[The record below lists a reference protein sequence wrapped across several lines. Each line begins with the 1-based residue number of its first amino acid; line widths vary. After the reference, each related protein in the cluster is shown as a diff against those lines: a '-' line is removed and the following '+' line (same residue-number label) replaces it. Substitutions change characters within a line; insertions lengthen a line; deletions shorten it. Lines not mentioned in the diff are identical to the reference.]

1 MNQQFFQKISKFS
14 QKIKQ
19 FKPKLHDIFASRTR
33 IDLEGGE
40 NLKNTH
46 KNKKRI
52 IIGLM
57 VGLLSVAAIQIRG
70 LNIGAFFQNGGVQ
83 ADESMSLQLTETT
96 SLKDTP
102 IQVVLK
108 DLPMNKIEAITETQ
122 ESIETQESVI
132 TIDLPEGL
140 IFNSEETSWLNAENP
155 YVTVSFNQ
163 DTQQV
168 EVNILDSENDDTKVD
183 TVSLSISGKVAGSY
197 ELTAKS
203 TYQEQEFGSNAVM
216 LEIQS
221 DLEINNTE
229 LESSEEAI
237 LNEESSVEEPVFAV
251 EEPKLPQGRGLAK
264 AVGEID
270 VDSWTSFANAMKDTS
285 ISKINLTASFANT
298 RTAGE
303 GDPNNLTTTQ
313 ITRDIEINGNG
324 YRIDFQGASIWLGET
339 GAARPTFY
347 MHDIVLAQRY
357 AGAYSEDIVGS
368 RLVGAYTGKWKY
380 RFGNVTTE
388 ASVQRLAR
396 ATYAQVTVYGNMDI
410 NTRAENFY
418 TGSFILEPGTVYKG
432 NVNYYDFSVV
442 WYNLAARAG
451 DTGESREF
459 TVGDNAKVRMSQ
471 TQTVGVSYPAVY
483 QFYQAITIGEN
494 AVFNVAMPGNAV
506 RFDAPNSSFTAKKGS
521 IVNLTSKRDSGAVVS
536 YNTNNSTFKT
546 EPGAYLYTIGKSS
559 TALINISTG
568 SNNLLDIQQP
578 AQYDIRNLATSTSS
592 YAVGINY
599 ATNKMSITDS
609 DIDLWKMGVDVA
621 GPSSL
626 TYAKVGSLTAAGA
639 PASQVVT
646 STDDGLKTSFKTNLF
661 RRIAG
666 MNQLP
671 EVEFTEVTDA
681 DLTVQ
686 ARVKIGMVPDNN
698 GADETGHVNYLP
710 VYASA
715 GQATV
720 TITDPANGLSYANL
734 VTDANGYVKYT
745 VPNFYQAG
753 TKLTATAIRG
763 PYVSA
768 ELAETIVIDKTPP
781 ALAEVTSRISPFTTV
796 FTGINGEPGAT
807 LHYTLNGITVPGST
821 TVKED
826 GTWEIPAPEAK
837 LVIGNVLQFILTDT
851 NGNANPVVDTIFHDA
866 TFKAATKITVADGEL
881 AFISAPTK
889 LSFGEDLK
897 VSSKEQTYP
906 LAIVEGQLKVQDTR
920 AVKNSWTLT
929 AKIDQVLTTGTG
941 HTLPDAIRYNLGGV
955 ETVLSSV
962 STKIYQ
968 HTNTNEE
975 PFVISDSW
983 IQGGDGLSLTVPA
996 GAAHSESYSGSILWT
1011 LQNTPDG
1018 E

>member
-1 MNQQFFQKISKFS
+1 MKI
-14 QKIKQ
+14 
-19 FKPKLHDIFASRTR
+19 
-33 IDLEGGE
+33 
-40 NLKNTH
+40 TH

-57 VGLLSVAAIQIRG
+57 VGLLSVAAIQTRG

-83 ADESMSLQLTETT
+83 ADESMSLQISEAT

-102 IQVVLK
+102 IQIVLT
-108 DLPMNKIEAITETQ
+108 DLPMSNSEATA
-122 ESIETQESVI
+122 ETQESVI
-132 TIDLPEGL
+132 TIDVPEGL
-140 IFNSEETSWLNAENP
+140 AFNSEETSWLNAENP
-155 YVTVSFNQ
+155 YVKVNFNQ
-163 DTQQV
+163 ETQQV
-168 EVNILDSENDDTKVD
+168 GVTVLDSGNNATKVG
-183 TVSLSISGKVAGSY
+183 TVNLSLSGKVAGKY
-197 ELTAKS
+197 ELTAKA
-203 TYQEQEFGSNAVM
+203 TYQGQEFGSNSVM
-216 LEIQS
+216 LEVQA
-221 DLEINNTE
+221 DLEETNSE
-229 LESSEEAI
+229 LETPEVLTLDETISSDQPVSD
-237 LNEESSVEEPVFAV
+237 SSIEQSAEQSAMP
-251 EEPKLPQGRGLAK
+251 ENRGVAR

-270 VDSWTSFANAMKDTS
+270 VNSWDSFANAMKDTS

-303 GDPNNLTTTQ
+303 GDPNNLATTQ

-324 YRIDFQGASIWLGET
+324 FRIDFQGTSIWLGET
-339 GAARPTFY
+339 GTARPTFH

-357 AGAYSEDIVGS
+357 AGGYSEDIVGS
-368 RLVGAYTGKWKY
+368 RLVGGYTGKWNY

-396 ATYAQVTVYGNMDI
+396 ATYAQVTVYGTMDL

-418 TGSFILEPGTVYKG
+418 TGSFIMEPGTNYKG

-451 DTGESREF
+451 DTGQSREF
-459 TVGDNAKVRMSQ
+459 TVGADSKVRMSQ
-471 TQTVGVSYPAVY
+471 TQTSGVSYPAVY
-483 QFYQAITIGEN
+483 QYYQAMTIGEN

-536 YNTNNSTFKT
+536 YNTTNSTFKT
-546 EPGAYLYTIGKSS
+546 EPGAYFYTIGKSN
-559 TALINISTG
+559 TALINISSG
-568 SNNLLDIQQP
+568 SNNSLDIQQP
-578 AQYDIRNLATSTSS
+578 AQYDIRNLATSASS

-626 TYAKVGSLTAAGA
+626 TYAKVGSLTASGA
-639 PASQVVT
+639 PNSQVVA
-646 STDDGLKTSFKTNLF
+646 STDADLKANFKTNLF

-681 DLTVQ
+681 DLTVK

-698 GADETGHVNYLP
+698 GADETGHVNYVP

-734 VTDANGYVKYT
+734 PTDANGYVRYT
-745 VPNFYQAG
+745 VPDFYQAG

-763 PYVSA
+763 PYESE
-768 ELAETIVIDKTPP
+768 ELAETTVIDKTPP
-781 ALAEVTSRISPFTTV
+781 TPAEVTSRISPFTTV

-807 LHYTLNGITVPGST
+807 LYYTLNGTTVPGST
-821 TVKED
+821 VVKED
-826 GTWEIPAPEAK
+826 GTWEIPAPETK
-837 LVIGNVLQFILTDT
+837 LVLGNVLQFILTDT
-851 NGNANPVVDTIFHDA
+851 EGNANPLVDTVFHDA
-866 TFKAATKITVADGEL
+866 TFKAATKVTVADGEL
-881 AFISAPTK
+881 AFLSAPTK
-889 LSFGEDLK
+889 LSFGEELK
-897 VSSKEQTYP
+897 VSAKEQTYP
-906 LAIVEGQLKVQDTR
+906 LENLEGQLKVQDTR
-920 AVKNSWTLT
+920 AVKGSWTLT
-929 AKIDQVLTTGTG
+929 AKVDKVLTSGTG
-941 HTLPDAIRYNLGGV
+941 HTLPNAIRHSLGGNT
-955 ETVLSSV
+955 TVLSDV

-968 HTNTNEE
+968 HTNTDEA
-975 PFVISDSW
+975 PFSVSDTW
-983 IQGGDGLSLTVPA
+983 TPEGDGLSLTVPA
-996 GAAHSESYSGSILWT
+996 GAARSESYEGTILWT

>member
-1 MNQQFFQKISKFS
+1 
-14 QKIKQ
+14 
-19 FKPKLHDIFASRTR
+19 
-33 IDLEGGE
+33 
-40 NLKNTH
+40 
-46 KNKKRI
+46 
-52 IIGLM
+52 M
-57 VGLLSVAAIQIRG
+57 VGVLSVAAIQIRG

-83 ADESMSLQLTETT
+83 ADESMSLQITETT
-96 SLKDTP
+96 SLKDQP

-108 DLPMNKIEAITETQ
+108 DLPMNNSEVTT
-122 ESIETQESVI
+122 ETQESVI
-132 TIDLPEGL
+132 TIDVPEGL
-140 IFNSEETSWLNAENP
+140 AFNSEETNWLNAENP
-155 YVTVSFNQ
+155 YVRIDFNQ
-163 DTQQV
+163 ATQQV
-168 EVNILDSENDDTKVD
+168 EITILDSGNNTTKVD
-183 TVSLSISGKVAGSY
+183 AINLSLSGKVAGNY
-197 ELTAKS
+197 ELTAKA
-203 TYQEQEFGSNAVM
+203 TYQEQEFGSNSVM
-216 LEIQS
+216 LEVQAN
-221 DLEINNTE
+221 LEENNSELTE
-229 LESSEEAI
+229 LETPEVFTLDETI
-237 LNEESSVEEPVFAV
+237 SVDQPASDSLV
-251 EEPKLPQGRGLAK
+251 EQSASTSPQGRGLAK
-264 AVGEID
+264 AAGEID
-270 VDSWTSFANAMKDTS
+270 VNSWDSFANAMKDTS

-303 GDPNNLTTTQ
+303 GDPNNLATTQ

-324 YRIDFQGASIWLGET
+324 YRVDFQGTSIWLGET
-339 GAARPTFY
+339 GTARPTFY

-357 AGAYSEDIVGS
+357 AGGYSEDIVGS
-368 RLVGAYTGKWKY
+368 RLAGAYTGKWKY

-396 ATYAQVTVYGNMDI
+396 AAYAQVTVYGTMDL

-418 TGSFILEPGTVYKG
+418 TGSFIMEPDTNYKG
-432 NVNYYDFSVV
+432 NVNYYDYSVV
-442 WYNLAARAG
+442 WYNIAARAG

-459 TVGDNAKVRMSQ
+459 TVGANSKVRMSQ
-471 TQTVGVSYPAVY
+471 TQTSGVSYPAVY
-483 QFYQAITIGEN
+483 QYYQAITIGEN

-521 IVNLTSKRDSGAVVS
+521 IVNLTSKRDSAAVVS

-546 EPGAYLYTIGKSS
+546 EPGAYFYTIGKSS
-559 TALINISTG
+559 TALINISAG

-578 AQYDIRNLATSTSS
+578 AQYDIRNLATSASS

-609 DIDLWKMGVDVA
+609 DVDLWKMGVDVA

-646 STDDGLKTSFKTNLF
+646 STD
-661 RRIAG
+661 
-666 MNQLP
+666 
-671 EVEFTEVTDA
+671 A
-681 DLTVQ
+681 DLTVK

-745 VPNFYQAG
+745 VPKFYQAG

-763 PYVSA
+763 PYISA
-768 ELAETIVIDKTPP
+768 ELVETIVIDKTPP
-781 ALAEVTSRISPFTTV
+781 VPAEVTSRISPFTTV

-807 LHYTLNGITVPGST
+807 LHYTLNGTTVPGST

-826 GTWEIPAPEAK
+826 GTWEISAPETK
-837 LVIGNVLQFILTDT
+837 LVIGNVLQFILTDAQ
-851 NGNANPVVDTIFHDA
+851 GNANPLVDTVFHDA
-866 TFKAATKITVADGEL
+866 TFKAATKITVTDGEL
-881 AFISAPTK
+881 AFVSAPTK

-906 LAIVEGQLKVQDTR
+906 LEKVEGQLKVQDTR
-920 AVKNSWTLT
+920 AVKGAWTLT
-929 AKIDQVLTTGTG
+929 AKVDRVLTSVSG
-941 HTLPDAIRYNLGGV
+941 HTLPDAIRYNLGGT
-955 ETVLSSV
+955 ETILSSENA
-962 STKIYQ
+962 KIYQ
-968 HTNTNEE
+968 HKNMNEE
-975 PFVISDSW
+975 PFVISDNW
-983 IQGGDGLSLTVPA
+983 TPGGDGLSLTVPA